1 MRARVRIVI
10 IQVIMDHLLIDILL
24 QSHLITRHLSISIV
38 ICSQKD
44 VIKKRIKICYFSISL
59 QIF

>member
-1 MRARVRIVI
+1 MRARVRIVV
-10 IQVIMDHLLIDILL
+10 IQVIIDHLLIDILL
-24 QSHLITRHLSISIV
+24 QSRSITRHLSISIV

>member
-1 MRARVRIVI
+1 MRARVRIVV

-24 QSHLITRHLSISIV
+24 QSRSITRHLSIAIV

-44 VIKKRIKICYFSISL
+44 VIKNRIKIFYFSISL

>member
-10 IQVIMDHLLIDILL
+10 IQVITDHLLIDILL

-44 VIKKRIKICYFSISL
+44 VIKTH
-59 QIF
+59 